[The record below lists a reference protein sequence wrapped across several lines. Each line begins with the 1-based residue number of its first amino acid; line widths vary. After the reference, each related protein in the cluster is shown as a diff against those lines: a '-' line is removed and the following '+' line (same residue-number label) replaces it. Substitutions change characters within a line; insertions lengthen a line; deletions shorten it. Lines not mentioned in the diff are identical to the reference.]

1 MRALDVLGD
10 LHLVVA
16 ATPAIGL
23 AEVER
28 HAALQTRVDRKYAL
42 DTATAAEVLPRLAA
56 RSAVMAIGDLRSFWY
71 RSVYF
76 DTPDLES
83 YRRTATKR
91 RHRWKVRTRS
101 YVESGTS
108 FLEVK
113 QRGSRGITEKV
124 RVALPHGAATERL
137 DAAGASFVDGVL
149 DRPGLG
155 ASLAPV
161 CCTVYQRTTLVDL
174 DSTTRATID
183 TSLALGSVD
192 APGLV
197 IVETKSG
204 GGLSWFDRVLFDAGA
219 RPTPVSKFGLAM
231 AATHPDL
238 PANRWSRVLRGHL
251 GLRPLAAARAGT
263 STTSEGTEILA

>member
-1 MRALDVLGD
+1 MSGLLD
-10 LHLVVA
+10 LHRTFVDA
-16 ATPAIGL
+16 PAISL
-23 AEVER
+23 ADVEQR
-28 HAALQTRVDRKYAL
+28 AALQTRVDRKYAL
-42 DTATAAEVLPRLAA
+42 DTETAAEVLAVMA
-56 RSAVMAIGDLRSFWY
+56 GRSAVMSIGDQRSFWY

-83 YRRTATKR
+83 YGRTATAR

-113 QRGSRGITEKV
+113 RRGRRGITEKV
-124 RVALPHGAATERL
+124 RIALPFDGAEWL
-137 DAAGASFVDGVL
+137 DDAGSSFVDGVL

-155 ASLAPV
+155 VTLAPV

-183 TSLALGSVD
+183 TSLALGPAD

-197 IVETKSG
+197 VVETKSAG
-204 GGLSWFDRVLFDAGA
+204 GISWFDRTLFAAGA
-219 RPTPVSKFGLAM
+219 RPQSVSKFGLAM
-231 AATHPDL
+231 AATHPEL
-238 PANRWSRVLRGHL
+238 SANRWSRLLRTHL
-251 GLRPLAAARAGT
+251 GSHELVAGG
-263 STTSEGTEILA
+263 SGAPG

>member
-1 MRALDVLGD
+1 MSAVDD
-10 LHLVVA
+10 LTELQLVVA
-16 ATPAIGL
+16 ATPTIGL
-23 AEVER
+23 AEVEQ

-42 DTATAAEVLPRLAA
+42 DTTTAAQVLPRLAA

-76 DTPDLES
+76 DTLDLES
-83 YRRTATKR
+83 YHRTATKR
-91 RHRWKVRTRS
+91 RRRWKVRTRS

-113 QRGSRGITEKV
+113 QRGARDVTEKV
-124 RVALPHGAATERL
+124 RAALPHGAATERL

-155 ASLAPV
+155 AALMPV
-161 CCTVYQRTTLVDL
+161 CTTVYQRTTFVDL

-183 TSLALGSVD
+183 TSLVLGVAD
-192 APGLV
+192 APRLV

-204 GGLSWFDRVLFDAGA
+204 GGLSWFDRVLFEAGA
-219 RPTPVSKFGLAM
+219 RPAAVSKFGLAM
-231 AATHPDL
+231 AATHPEL
-238 PANRWSRVLRGHL
+238 PANRWSRVLRDHL
-251 GLRPLAAARAGT
+251 GLRPLAGEGAA
-263 STTSEGTEILA
+263 